1 MRASTVRGLICHSA
15 REANFYPGP
24 DYEYGWGLAD
34 GLAAANII
42 TNRNVST
49 ILEENTLNTGEPFT
63 KQIVITTAQQ
73 LSATIC
79 WTDPTGS
86 GNIAGNVDNTAPRL
100 KNNLDLKILK
110 DGEIYYP
117 WKLNPADW
125 FMEATRDTD
134 NDVDNIEKVQID
146 LALPGVYTIQVTNK
160 GTLSASGGS
169 QVFSLI
175 ASGSVGISLGNN
187 GVDFNDSIV
196 LYPNP
201 VKNVLGFS
209 VPNNDEVTN
218 VAIFDILG
226 KQVKSA
232 ATLVGNS
239 IDLSDLAGGIYMARF
254 TYNGASFTKKFIK
267 E

>member
-1 MRASTVRGLICHSA
+1 
-15 REANFYPGP
+15 
-24 DYEYGWGLAD
+24 
-34 GLAAANII
+34 
-42 TNRNVST
+42 
-49 ILEENTLNTGEPFT
+49 
-63 KQIVITTAQQ
+63 
-73 LSATIC
+73 
-79 WTDPTGS
+79 
-86 GNIAGNVDNTAPRL
+86 
-100 KNNLDLKILK
+100 
-110 DGEIYYP
+110 
-117 WKLNPADW
+117 
-125 FMEATRDTD
+125 
-134 NDVDNIEKVQID
+134 
-146 LALPGVYTIQVTNK
+146 
-160 GTLSASGGS
+160 
-169 QVFSLI
+169 
-175 ASGSVGISLGNN
+175 
-187 GVDFNDSIV
+187 